1 MRPETLLEEAQFFT
15 MTISYQWLC
24 EYLPVKPEPE
34 QISKILTSIGL
45 EVESLS
51 LYEEAKG
58 GLKGLVIGEVME
70 CMPHPNADKL
80 KITRVNV
87 GADQPLQIICGASNV
102 AAGQK
107 VVVAL
112 SGTTIYPVNGEA
124 MTLKKTKIRGE
135 ESEGMICAE
144 DEIGLGESHDGIMV
158 LDASAVP
165 GTPAAD
171 FFKPMSDWIYEIGLT
186 PNRMDAMSHLG
197 VARDVCAYLSYHE
210 KLNQPV
216 RSPLGATLK
225 AEENTLP
232 FSIHIE
238 NEEACARYAGISIAN
253 VEVKESPSWLQQK
266 LKSIGLRPINNIVDI
281 TNYVLH
287 ETGQP
292 LHAFDA
298 DAIADKK
305 IIVKTLPEGTGF
317 IALDEKE
324 RKLSGNDLMICDS
337 KGPLC
342 MAGVMGGINSGV
354 KKETRNIFL
363 ESAWFHPQFIRRS
376 ALKHQLRTD
385 AAMRFE
391 KGTDI
396 SNVVSV
402 LKRAALLIQELAGG
416 TIASEI
422 VDIYPQPRHATEISV
437 KYHYLKKLSGKNY
450 HPENIRK
457 ILEALGFTWLKESI
471 DEFRVSVP
479 LSKTDVSLPADIVEE
494 VMRIDGLDQVAIPE
508 NITIAPAHETIAMDA
523 VYREKLSNV
532 LVGMGFRE
540 IVTNSIV
547 NGAWYDEETGASMVA
562 MLNNL
567 SAELNVMRPSMLESG
582 LQCVAFNLNRKNSDL
597 KLFELG
603 KTYRTGG
610 TGKYQEQEHLSI
622 YITGNINESSWI
634 APARKSDLFYAKGI
648 ATTLLQQAGIV
659 DGSWNANA
667 VKGMA
672 EAQIFNSKN
681 QELVAVGK
689 VSSASLKQ
697 FDIKQEVFFIDI
709 NWTKLLDIASGKTV
723 RIEEIPRFPMVERDL
738 SIVIQKQHSYAQVEE
753 AIATAHIKKL
763 KHVSLFD
770 VFESEKLGAD
780 KKSLALHFKF
790 ADEEKTLTDEEVEKM
805 MGKLM
810 QTLEKSIQAE
820 IRK

>member
-1 MRPETLLEEAQFFT
+1 

-34 QISKILTSIGL
+34 HISKILTSIGL

-51 LYEEAKG
+51 LYEEVKG
-58 GLKGLVIGEVME
+58 GLQGLVIGEVLE
-70 CMPHPNADKL
+70 CLPHPNADKL
-80 KITRVNV
+80 KITRVHV
-87 GADQPLQIICGASNV
+87 GGDQPLQIVCGAANV

-112 SGTTIYPVNGEA
+112 SGTTIYPTNGEA
-124 MTLKKTKIRGE
+124 LTLKKTKIRGE

-158 LDASAVP
+158 LDAAAVP
-165 GTPAAD
+165 GTTAAD
-171 FFKPMSDWIYEIGLT
+171 YFKPMSDWIYEIGLT

-225 AEENTLP
+225 ADQNNLS
-232 FSIHIE
+232 FSVEIE
-238 NEEACARYAGISIAN
+238 NENACARYAGVSIAN
-253 VEVKESPSWLQQK
+253 VEVKDSPTWLQQK

-281 TNYVLH
+281 TNFVLH

-298 DAIADKK
+298 DTIADKK
-305 IIVKTLPEGTGF
+305 IIVKTLPEGTAF

-324 RKLSGNDLMICDS
+324 RKLRADDLMICDS
-337 KGPLC
+337 KGALC
-342 MAGVMGGINSGV
+342 MAGVMGGNNSGV
-354 KKETRNIFL
+354 KAGTRNIFL
-363 ESAWFHPQFIRRS
+363 ESAWFDPQYIRRS
-376 ALKHQLRTD
+376 AMKHQLRTD
-385 AAMRFE
+385 AAVRFE
-391 KGTDI
+391 KGADI
-396 SNVVSV
+396 SNVVTV

-416 TIASEI
+416 VIASEV
-422 VDIYPQPRHATEISV
+422 VDVYPQPRQATEISV

-457 ILEALGFTWLKESI
+457 IVEALGFTWLKESM
-471 DEFRVSVP
+471 DEFRVAVP
-479 LSKTDVSLPADIVEE
+479 PSKTDVTLPADIVEE
-494 VMRIDGLDQVAIPE
+494 IMRIDGLDQVEIPQ

-540 IVTNSIV
+540 IITNSIA
-547 NGAWYDEETGASMVA
+547 NSAWYDEATAASMVS

-582 LQCVAFNLNRKNSDL
+582 LQCVAFNLNRKNNDL

-603 KTYRTGG
+603 KTYRSSGM
-610 TGKYQEQEHLSI
+610 GKYEEHDHLSI
-622 YITGNINESSWI
+622 YITGNIQESSWSQ
-634 APARKSDLFYAKGI
+634 PAHKADFFYAKGI
-648 ATTLLQQAGIV
+648 ASALLQQAGIRE
-659 DGSWNANA
+659 GNWTNAS
-667 VKGMA
+667 KQGMA
-672 EAQIFNSKN
+672 EAQIFTCEN
-681 QELVAVGK
+681 QELITVGRTSK
-689 VSSASLKQ
+689 ASLKQ
-697 FDIKQEVFFIDI
+697 FDIKQDVFFIDVHW
-709 NWTKLLDIASGKTV
+709 NQLLQVASGKTM
-723 RIEEIPRFPMVERDL
+723 RYEEIARFPMVERDL
-738 SIVIQKQHSYAQVEE
+738 SIVIQKQHSYAQVE
-753 AIATAHIKKL
+753 AAVAAAQVKKL

-810 QTLEKSIQAE
+810 QSLEKNLNAE

>member
-1 MRPETLLEEAQFFT
+1 

-34 QISKILTSIGL
+34 HISKILTSIGL
-45 EVESLS
+45 EVECLS
-51 LYEEAKG
+51 LYEEVKG
-58 GLKGLVIGEVME
+58 GLQGLVIGEVLE
-70 CMPHPNADKL
+70 CLPHPNADKL
-80 KITRVNV
+80 KITRVHV
-87 GADQPLQIICGASNV
+87 GGDQPLQIVCGAANV
-102 AAGQK
+102 AARQK

-112 SGTTIYPVNGEA
+112 SGTTIYPTNGEA
-124 MTLKKTKIRGE
+124 LTLKKTKIRGE

-165 GTPAAD
+165 GTAAAD
-171 FFKPMSDWIYEIGLT
+171 YFKPMSDWIYEIGLT

-225 AEENTLP
+225 ADQNNLS
-232 FSIHIE
+232 FSVEIE
-238 NEEACARYAGISIAN
+238 NENACARYAGVSIAN
-253 VEVKESPSWLQQK
+253 VEVKDSPTWLQQK

-281 TNYVLH
+281 TNFVLH

-298 DAIADKK
+298 DTIADKK
-305 IIVKTLPEGTGF
+305 IIVKTLPEGTAF

-324 RKLSGNDLMICDS
+324 RKLRADDLMICDA
-337 KGPLC
+337 KGALC
-342 MAGVMGGINSGV
+342 MAGVMGGNNSGV
-354 KKETRNIFL
+354 KAGTRNIFL
-363 ESAWFHPQFIRRS
+363 ESAWFDPQYIRRS

-396 SNVVSV
+396 SNVVTV

-416 TIASEI
+416 VIASEV
-422 VDIYPQPRHATEISV
+422 VDVYPQPRQPTEISI

-457 ILEALGFTWLKESI
+457 IVEVLGFTWLKESM
-471 DEFRVSVP
+471 DEFRVAVP
-479 LSKTDVSLPADIVEE
+479 LSKTDVALPADIVEE
-494 VMRIDGLDQVAIPE
+494 IMRIDGLDQVEIPQ
-508 NITIAPAHETIAMDA
+508 NISIAPAHETIAIDA

-540 IVTNSIV
+540 IITNSIA
-547 NGAWYDEETGASMVA
+547 NSAWYDEATAASMVS

-582 LQCVAFNLNRKNSDL
+582 LQCVAFNLNRKNNDL

-603 KTYRTGG
+603 KTYHSSG
-610 TGKYQEQEHLSI
+610 TGKYEEQDHLSI
-622 YITGNINESSWI
+622 YITGNIQESSWLQ
-634 APARKSDLFYAKGI
+634 PARKADFFYAKGI
-648 ATTLLQQAGIV
+648 ATALLQQAGIRE
-659 DGSWNANA
+659 GNWANTS
-667 VKGMA
+667 KQGMA
-672 EAQIFNSKN
+672 EAQIFTCGS
-681 QELVAVGK
+681 QELITVGRTSK
-689 VSSASLKQ
+689 ASLKQ
-697 FDIKQEVFFIDI
+697 FDIKQDVFYIDVHW
-709 NWTKLLDIASGKTV
+709 NQLLQAASGKTM
-723 RIEEIPRFPMVERDL
+723 RYEEIARFPMVERDL
-738 SIVIQKQHSYAQVEE
+738 SIVIQKQHSYAQVE
-753 AIATAHIKKL
+753 AAVAAAQVKKL

-810 QTLEKSIQAE
+810 QSLEKNLNAE

>member
-1 MRPETLLEEAQFFT
+1 

-24 EYLPVKPEPE
+24 EYLPVNPEPE
-34 QISKILTSIGL
+34 HISKILTSIGL
-45 EVESLS
+45 EVESLA
-51 LYEEAKG
+51 LYEEVKG
-58 GLKGLVIGEVME
+58 GLQGLVIGEVLE
-70 CMPHPNADKL
+70 CLPHPNADKL

-87 GADQPLQIICGASNV
+87 GGDQPLQIVCGAANV

-112 SGTTIYPVNGEA
+112 SGTTIYPTNGEA
-124 MTLKKTKIRGE
+124 LTLKKTKIRGE

-144 DEIGLGESHDGIMV
+144 DEIGLGESHEGIMV
-158 LDASAVP
+158 LDAAAVP

-171 FFKPMSDWIYEIGLT
+171 YFKPLSDWIYEIGLT

-225 AEENTLP
+225 ADQNNLS
-232 FSIHIE
+232 FSVQIE
-238 NEEACARYAGISIAN
+238 NETACARYAGVSIAN
-253 VEVKESPSWLQQK
+253 VEVKESPAWLQQK

-281 TNYVLH
+281 TNFVLH

-298 DAIADKK
+298 DTIANKK

-324 RKLSGNDLMICDS
+324 RKLRADDLMICDAN
-337 KGPLC
+337 GALC

-354 KKETRNIFL
+354 KVGTRNIFL
-363 ESAWFHPQFIRRS
+363 ESAWFDPQYIRRS
-376 ALKHQLRTD
+376 AMKHQLRTD
-385 AAMRFE
+385 AAVRFE

-396 SNVVSV
+396 SNVVLV

-416 TIASEI
+416 TIASEV
-422 VDIYPQPRHATEISV
+422 VDVYPQPRQATEISV

-471 DEFRVSVP
+471 DEFRVAVP
-479 LSKTDVSLPADIVEE
+479 LSKTDVALPADIVEE
-494 VMRIDGLDQVAIPE
+494 IMRIDGLDQVEIPQ

-540 IVTNSIV
+540 IITNSIA
-547 NGAWYDEETGASMVA
+547 NSAWYDEATSASMVS

-582 LQCVAFNLNRKNSDL
+582 LQCVAFNLNRKNNDL

-603 KTYRTGG
+603 KTYRSSG
-610 TGKYQEQEHLSI
+610 TGKYQEVDHLSI
-622 YITGNINESSWI
+622 YITGNIHESSWSQ
-634 APARKSDLFYAKGI
+634 PARKTDFFYAKGI
-648 ATTLLQQAGIV
+648 ATALLEQAGIQEGNWV
-659 DGSWNANA
+659 TASSQ
-667 VKGMA
+667 GMA
-672 EAQIFNSKN
+672 EAQTFSHENRELITVGRTSK
-681 QELVAVGK
+681 
-689 VSSASLKQ
+689 ASLKQ
-697 FDIKQEVFFIDI
+697 FDIKQDVFFIDI
-709 NWTKLLDIASGKTV
+709 HWNHLLQAASGKTM
-723 RIEEIPRFPMVERDL
+723 RYKEIARFPMVERDL
-738 SIVIQKQHSYAQVEE
+738 SIVIQKQHSYAQVE
-753 AIATAHIKKL
+753 AAVAAAQVKKL

-805 MGKLM
+805 MGKIM
-810 QTLEKSIQAE
+810 QALEKNLNAE